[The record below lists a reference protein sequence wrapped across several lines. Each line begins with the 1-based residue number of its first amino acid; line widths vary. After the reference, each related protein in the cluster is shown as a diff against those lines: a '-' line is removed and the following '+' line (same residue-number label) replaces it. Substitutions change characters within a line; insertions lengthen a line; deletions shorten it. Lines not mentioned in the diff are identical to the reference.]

1 MKKKDSQFLPIAE
14 QYLKYKNKRDFYNMH
29 RLQYNYNISFKSIF
43 DCAYMQIGDEQ
54 FLYDYN
60 YKTNKYCIEEIRK
73 IEGVRALF
81 VKQIKD
87 RMEKCF
93 EKENYEM

>member
-14 QYLKYKNKRDFYNMH
+14 QYLKSKNKRDFNNMH
-29 RLQYNYNISFKSIF
+29 KLEYNYNIHFKSVF
-43 DCAYMQIGDEQ
+43 SCEYMQIGDEQ

-60 YKTNKYCIEEIRK
+60 YKTHKYFIEEIRK
-73 IEGVRALF
+73 IEGVRSSV

-87 RMEKCF
+87 RMERFF
-93 EKENYEM
+93 EKENYEI